1 MQADRA
7 AATPQPGFVMRLL
20 LVIVLVCGTAATAM
34 AHDPGLSTA
43 DLRFEGGQLLAHLT
57 FAKPDIEPL
66 LPRDDILD
74 VRVDGTPVAAR
85 QTTMQ
90 ANASNALE
98 IWMRF
103 PLQVGRCVAIRS
115 PLLGDLAFGHREYL
129 AVRDSNGGMF
139 TQQMLSA
146 SNDRI
151 ELSLSAAQ
159 PASHSFSKRLALGIE
174 HILMGHYHLPFL
186 FALLLVGGI
195 FCVRGRGK
203 SQRLHL
209 FTGDQTKLDTTWRK
223 TSDSPRLS
231 RS

>member
-1 MQADRA
+1 MPQPSFAMRLLFVIVVVCGA
-7 AATPQPGFVMRLL
+7 AATAL
-20 LVIVLVCGTAATAM
+20 

-66 LPRDDILD
+66 LPRDDLLD

-103 PLQVGRCVAIRS
+103 PLQAGKCVAIRS
-115 PLLGDLAFGHREYL
+115 LLLGDLAFGHREYL
-129 AVRDSNGGMF
+129 AVRDSNGGVF

-151 ELSLSAAQ
+151 ELSLSTAQ
-159 PASHSFSKRLALGIE
+159 PASHSFSKTLALGIE
-174 HILMGHYHLPFL
+174 HMLTGYYYVPFL
-186 FALLLVGGI
+186 FVMLLVGGI
-195 FCVRGRGK
+195 LWVTGRGEEK
-203 SQRLHL
+203 EGVSSE
-209 FTGDQTKLDTTWRK
+209 GGC
-223 TSDSPRLS
+223 PR
-231 RS
+231 R